1 MNCLCYIGNRIILD
15 MAEDADPDDPNPDY
29 EEYHHNKVGNV
40 WQLQLKI
47 CQNETWNPI
56 GWLNIGIYLVF
67 CNHYYTSLN
76 CFSDLHMK
84 W

>member
-47 CQNETWNPI
+47 CQNET
-56 GWLNIGIYLVF
+56 
-67 CNHYYTSLN
+67 
-76 CFSDLHMK
+76 
-84 W
+84 